1 MLGPAWS
8 SHDLEIRAGRFPLSV
23 EGHLMNM
30 TARLVPGATTVTT
43 GARYYSLHGYV
54 AHEAEQRGLDG
65 AAALELLRR
74 CEVVVAAVSETHPA
88 PSLPAPHGAG
98 VVGNWLRRDGYV
110 DLTGLS
116 TPKSGYAQPERG
128 FLGPYLGS
136 EITMG
141 ILDGQLTPGQRYD
154 HDAVAPGFEGL
165 LDLAAEPRLG
175 SSELSSA
182 AHLAVGA
189 AAQQPDGRGFARL
202 LTGQSDP
209 VDRADVVRRNT
220 IRILARSLLLSDTR
234 RPVDAVRSVV
244 AYGEHARA
252 DPVLSQIPE
261 VNPWRGVLYRHESVG
276 AWRRLWA
283 EMVDEI
289 TGSVP
294 RSHIVDFVADSLG
307 AGSLQSFLDQLPA
320 TLDGLGNPAPAELEV
335 RSQGL
340 NTPFESL
347 ALLAIGAQ
355 RANEVEGTVRSA
367 FVGDEKRLVVLS
379 PLWVQ
384 QWIDDRRGWALA
396 DIAADLVDVMFSR
409 ARRIA
414 MRKMRINEDGH
425 VWLPTVIREEGGLL
439 SKTSSEGRDNVGL
452 RLDQLHGILLALGIV
467 SGHSE
472 AALTEL
478 GQELLDVRQ

>member
-23 EGHLMNM
+23 EGHLLNM

-43 GARYYSLHGYV
+43 GARYYPLHGYV
-54 AHEAEQRGLDG
+54 AHEAEKRGLDD

-74 CEVVVAAVSETHPA
+74 CEVVVAAASETHPA
-88 PSLPAPHGAG
+88 PSLPASHGAG
-98 VVGNWLRRDGYV
+98 VVGNWLRRDGFIDV
-110 DLTGLS
+110 EGLS
-116 TPKSGYAQPERG
+116 TPRAGYAQPESG

-141 ILDGQLTPGQRYD
+141 ILDGQLTPGPRYD
-154 HDAVAPGFEGL
+154 HDAVGPGFEGL

-175 SSELSSA
+175 FSELSSA
-182 AHLAVGA
+182 SHLAVGA
-189 AAQQPDGRGFARL
+189 AAHQPDGRWFARL
-202 LTGQSDP
+202 LTGQLGPADRSDE
-209 VDRADVVRRNT
+209 VRRST
-220 IRILARSLLLSDTR
+220 IRILARSLQLSGTS
-234 RPVDAVRSVV
+234 RPVDAVRNVV
-244 AYGEHARA
+244 AYGRHSRA
-252 DPVLSQIPE
+252 DPVLSEIPE
-261 VNPWRGVLYRHESVG
+261 VDPWRGVLYRHESVG

-289 TGSVP
+289 TGAVP

-307 AGSLQSFLDQLPA
+307 SGSLQSFLDQLPA
-320 TLDGLGNPAPAELEV
+320 TLDGSGDPSPAELEI
-335 RSQGL
+335 RSEGL
-340 NTPFESL
+340 NTSFESL

-355 RANEVEGTVRSA
+355 RAIEVEGNVRSA

-379 PLWVQ
+379 PLWVR
-384 QWIDDRRGWALA
+384 QWIDDRRTWALGDVA
-396 DIAADLVDVMFSR
+396 TDLVEVMFSR

-414 MRKMRINEDGH
+414 MRKMRINKDGH

-452 RLDQLHGILLALGIV
+452 RLDQLHGILLALEVV
-467 SGHSE
+467 SQDTDD
-472 AALTEL
+472 ALTEL
-478 GQELLDVRQ
+478 GQDLLDISQ